1 MGFFSGIAKAF
12 GLGGSSNTGRRAA
25 EQVGIANAE
34 ARKEIERIF
43 GVSEDQFTDAQ
54 KQLRDDFLRQRNL
67 TEEGFDPFIQAG
79 TRALGD
85 VEQAG
90 TVGGLDARIQ
100 EILSSESFQGLKA
113 DRIRDQQTQLAAGGL
128 TRSGTALEEIAG
140 ISPQLAFGIESEL
153 FGRNRDLARVGFEGV
168 ERRGQL
174 GNQLTLGQ
182 GGLSGNLTGLQE
194 QLRGQF
200 GGRVSN
206 LITGTGQA
214 KSSGILA
221 DQAIN
226 QQRIQNLLNLA
237 GLGVEASKPRGRR
250 NISTGRSSF

>member
-1 MGFFSGIAKAF
+1 MGLFS
-12 GLGGSSNTGRRAA
+12 SSRNTGRRSA
-25 EQVGIANAE
+25 EQIAIANTK
-34 ARKEIERIF
+34 ARKELERIF

-90 TVGGLDARIQ
+90 TVGGLDARIN
-100 EILSSESFQGLKA
+100 EILGSESFQGLKA
-113 DRIRDQQTQLAAGGL
+113 ERIRDQQTQLAAGGL
-128 TRSGTALEEIAG
+128 TRSGAGLESIAG
-140 ISPQLAFGIESEL
+140 ISPDLAFGIEREL

-182 GGLSGNLTGLQE
+182 GALSGNLTSLQE
-194 QLRGQF
+194 QLRSQF
-200 GGRVSN
+200 GGRVSE
-206 LITGTGQA
+206 LISGTGEA
-214 KSSGILA
+214 KSSGVLA
-221 DQAIN
+221 NRQIK
-226 QQRIQNLLNLA
+226 QQNIQNLLNLG
-237 GLGVEASKPRGRR
+237 GLAIEASRPRRR
-250 NISTGRSSF
+250 SSISTGRRSF